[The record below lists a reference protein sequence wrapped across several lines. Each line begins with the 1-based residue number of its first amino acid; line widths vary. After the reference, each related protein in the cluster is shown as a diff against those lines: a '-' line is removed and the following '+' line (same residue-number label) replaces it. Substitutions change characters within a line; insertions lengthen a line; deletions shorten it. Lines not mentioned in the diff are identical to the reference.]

1 MGKGDSFKYSL
12 ISLMTR
18 VCDHYSSPLMPRLSP
33 ALVAQG
39 FAFFLPVSPH
49 LGHGTNAFSLPLHMK
64 CDIGTLMYVEEGRR
78 AGM

>member
-1 MGKGDSFKYSL
+1 MGGGHSFKYSL

-39 FAFFLPVSPH
+39 FAFSPVSPH
-49 LGHGTNAFSLPLHMK
+49 SGRGTNAFSLPLHMK
-64 CDIGTLMYVEEGRR
+64 CDIGTLMYVEKGRR